1 MINNIKHKQFA
12 FNIKVRKLPELT
24 EGETPVI

>member
-1 MINNIKHKQFA
+1 MINNIKHKQFT
-12 FNIKVRKLPELT
+12 FNIKVIKLQELT

>member
-1 MINNIKHKQFA
+1 MISNIKHKQFA
-12 FNIKVRKLPELT
+12 FNIKVIILQELT